1 MLHSTAKQF
10 RISLVDVWGFIRG
23 EKRPVTNEVC
33 NQQMNHMT
41 ERKSILRSLIILAI
55 PTVLEE
61 ILATLLQ
68 YVDTAMVGRLGEEAT
83 AAVNVTQSVSW
94 LVYSIPGTVGI
105 AVLSLIS
112 QAYGSGD
119 KDRMQKISKQVFYL
133 VLVVGLLMGILCVG
147 LSPFIPVWMGAEEKI
162 CQDASMYFSIVSL
175 CMVFRV
181 SGILFGAAIRAI
193 QDTKTPMLIN
203 LFANLMNVVLNFLF
217 IYGLGMGVKGAAFAT
232 MISYSISG
240 CLMFIAY
247 RRKELLRYSIRGLK
261 PDKTI
266 LKEIQNISVP
276 LLGTSITSH
285 MGYIVFASLVTSL
298 GTTVFAAHSIA
309 VTAEQIFYIAGY
321 GVRTATSTLIG
332 ASIGEKNERK
342 FREVIR
348 LSVILTT
355 IMMCFS
361 GGMLYLTA
369 KPLMSLFTN
378 SDKVVALGAMVLAMV
393 ALSEP
398 FFGLMIVMEGV
409 FYGTGKTKYVFVV
422 ETFSM
427 WCVRILCTYI
437 CVHILHLGLDAVWLC
452 MIADNVCK
460 ALLLSIPVML
470 KKGGMRITD

>member
-1 MLHSTAKQF
+1 MTHEMCEKQ
-10 RISLVDVWGFIRG
+10 S
-23 EKRPVTNEVC
+23 N
-33 NQQMNHMT
+33 
-41 ERKSILRSLIILAI
+41 SIIESKTILQSLIVLAI

-94 LVYSIPGTVGI
+94 LVYSIPGTVGV
-105 AVLSLIS
+105 AVLSLIAR
-112 QAYGSGD
+112 AYGSGD
-119 KDRMQKISKQVFYL
+119 QNRILKISKQVSYL
-133 VLVVGLLMGILCVG
+133 VLLVGVFMGFLCVG
-147 LSPFIPVWMGAEEKI
+147 LSPYIPIWMGAEERI
-162 CQDASMYFSIVSL
+162 CQDASMYFSIVSY

-181 SGILFGAAIRAI
+181 SGILYGAAIRAI

-203 LFANLMNVVLNFLF
+203 LTANVMNVFLNFLL
-217 IYGLGMGVKGAAFAT
+217 IYGLRMGVKGAGYAT
-232 MISYSISG
+232 MISYTVSG
-240 CLMFIAY
+240 CLMYLAY
-247 RRKELLRYSIRGLK
+247 RRKNLLYDSSHTLR
-261 PDKTI
+261 PDKSI
-266 LKEIQNISVP
+266 MQDIGRISIP
-276 LLGTSITSH
+276 LLGTGITSH
-285 MGYIVFASLVTSL
+285 MGYIVFASQVASL

-332 ASIGEKNERK
+332 ASIGERNSRK

-348 LSVILTT
+348 LSVIVTT
-355 IMMCFS
+355 VMMCIS
-361 GGMLYLTA
+361 GGTLYLIA

-378 SDKVVALGAMVLAMV
+378 SERVIGLGAMVLAMV

-409 FYGTGKTKYVFVV
+409 FYGTGKTKYVFVI

-437 CVHILHLGLDAVWLC
+437 CVHIMHLGLDAVWMC

-460 ALLLSIPVML
+460 AVLLSVPVIM
-470 KKGGMRITD
+470 KKVE

>member
-1 MLHSTAKQF
+1 MTKRVSSRQIYHVS
-10 RISLVDVWGFIRG
+10 
-23 EKRPVTNEVC
+23 EKNV
-33 NQQMNHMT
+33 
-41 ERKSILRSLIILAI
+41 ILRSLIILAI

-119 KDRMQKISKQVFYL
+119 KDRIQKLSKQVFYL
-133 VLVVGLLMGILCVG
+133 VLVVGVLMGFLCVG
-147 LSPFIPVWMGAEEKI
+147 LSPFIPAWMGAEEKI
-162 CQDASMYFSIVSL
+162 WQDASMYFSIVSY

-181 SGILFGAAIRAI
+181 SGILYGAAIRAI
-193 QDTKTPMLIN
+193 QDTKTPMFIN
-203 LFANLMNVVLNFLF
+203 LLANLMNVVLNYLF

-232 MISYSISG
+232 MISYSVSG
-240 CLMFIAY
+240 CLMFVAY
-247 RRKELLRYSIRGLK
+247 RRKELLRYSFRSLK
-261 PDKTI
+261 PEKSI
-266 LKEIQNISVP
+266 LKDIRSISIP
-276 LLGTSITSH
+276 LLGSSITSH
-285 MGYIVFASLVTSL
+285 MGYIVFAGLVASL

-321 GVRTATSTLIG
+321 GLRTATSTLIG
-332 ASIGEKNERK
+332 ASIGEKNSRK

-348 LSVILTT
+348 LSVIVTT
-355 IMMCFS
+355 VMMCFS
-361 GGMLYLTA
+361 GGTLYLIA

-378 SDKVVALGAMVLAMV
+378 SQRVVELGAMVLAMV

-409 FYGTGKTKYVFVV
+409 FYGTGKTKYVFVI

-437 CVHILHLGLDAVWLC
+437 CVHVFGLGLNAVWLC

-460 ALLLSIPVML
+460 AILLSVPVVL
-470 KKGGMRITD
+470 KRVECE

>member
-1 MLHSTAKQF
+1 MTKRVSSRQIYHVS
-10 RISLVDVWGFIRG
+10 
-23 EKRPVTNEVC
+23 EKNV
-33 NQQMNHMT
+33 
-41 ERKSILRSLIILAI
+41 ILRSLIILAI

-119 KDRMQKISKQVFYL
+119 KDRIQKLSKQVFYL
-133 VLVVGLLMGILCVG
+133 VLVVGVLMGFLCVG

-162 CQDASMYFSIVSL
+162 WQDASMYFSIVSY

-181 SGILFGAAIRAI
+181 SGILYGAAIRAI
-193 QDTKTPMLIN
+193 QDTKTPMFIN
-203 LFANLMNVVLNFLF
+203 LLANLMNVVLNYLF

-232 MISYSISG
+232 MISYSVSG
-240 CLMFIAY
+240 CLMFVAY
-247 RRKELLRYSIRGLK
+247 RRKELLRYSFRSLK
-261 PDKTI
+261 PEKSI
-266 LKEIQNISVP
+266 LKDIRSISIP
-276 LLGTSITSH
+276 LLGSSITSH
-285 MGYIVFASLVTSL
+285 MGYIVFAGLVASL

-321 GVRTATSTLIG
+321 GLRTATSTLIG
-332 ASIGEKNERK
+332 ASIGEKNSRK

-348 LSVILTT
+348 LSVIVTT
-355 IMMCFS
+355 VMMCFS
-361 GGMLYLTA
+361 GGTLYLIA

-378 SDKVVALGAMVLAMV
+378 SQRVVELGAMVLAMV

-409 FYGTGKTKYVFVV
+409 FYGTGKTKYVFVI

-437 CVHILHLGLDAVWLC
+437 CVHVFGLGLNAVWLC

-460 ALLLSIPVML
+460 AILLSVPVVL
-470 KKGGMRITD
+470 KRVECE

>member
-1 MLHSTAKQF
+1 MTKRVSSRQIYHVS
-10 RISLVDVWGFIRG
+10 
-23 EKRPVTNEVC
+23 EKNV
-33 NQQMNHMT
+33 
-41 ERKSILRSLIILAI
+41 ILRSLIILAI

-119 KDRMQKISKQVFYL
+119 KDRIQKLSKQVFYL
-133 VLVVGLLMGILCVG
+133 VLVVGVLMGFLCVG
-147 LSPFIPVWMGAEEKI
+147 LSPFIPAWMGAEEKI
-162 CQDASMYFSIVSL
+162 QQDASMYFSIVSY

-181 SGILFGAAIRAI
+181 SGILYGAAIRAI
-193 QDTKTPMLIN
+193 QDTKTPMFIN
-203 LFANLMNVVLNFLF
+203 LLANLMNVLLNYLF

-232 MISYSISG
+232 MISYSASG
-240 CLMFIAY
+240 CLMFAAY
-247 RRKELLRYSIRGLK
+247 RRKELLRYSFRSLK
-261 PDKTI
+261 PEKSIMKDI
-266 LKEIQNISVP
+266 RSISIP
-276 LLGTSITSH
+276 LLGSSITSH
-285 MGYIVFASLVTSL
+285 MGYIVFASLVASL

-332 ASIGEKNERK
+332 ASIGERNSRK
-342 FREVIR
+342 FGEVIR
-348 LSVILTT
+348 LSVIVTT
-355 IMMCFS
+355 VMMCFS
-361 GGMLYLTA
+361 GGILYLIA

-378 SDKVVALGAMVLAMV
+378 SQRVIELGAMVLAMV

-409 FYGTGKTKYVFVV
+409 FYGTGKTKYVFVI

-437 CVHILHLGLDAVWLC
+437 CVHVFGLGLNAVWLC

-460 ALLLSIPVML
+460 AILLSVPVVL
-470 KKGGMRITD
+470 KRVECE

>member
-1 MLHSTAKQF
+1 MTHQMCEKQSNS
-10 RISLVDVWGFIRG
+10 I
-23 EKRPVTNEVC
+23 
-33 NQQMNHMT
+33 T
-41 ERKSILRSLIILAI
+41 ENKAILRSLIVLAI

-94 LVYSIPGTVGI
+94 LVYSIPGTVGV
-105 AVLSLIS
+105 AVLSLIAR
-112 QAYGSGD
+112 AYGSRD
-119 KDRMQKISKQVFYL
+119 KNRILKISKQVFYL
-133 VLVVGLLMGILCVG
+133 VLFVGVFMGLLCVG
-147 LSPFIPVWMGAEEKI
+147 LSPYIPIWMGAEEKI
-162 CQDASMYFSIVSL
+162 CQDATMYFSIVSY

-181 SGILFGAAIRAI
+181 SGILYGAAIRAI

-203 LFANLMNVVLNFLF
+203 LTANVMNVVLNYFL
-217 IYGLGMGVKGAAFAT
+217 IYGLHMGVKGAAYAT
-232 MISYSISG
+232 MISYTVSG
-240 CLMFIAY
+240 CLMYAAY
-247 RRKELLRYSIRGLK
+247 RRKELLYDSLRTLK
-261 PDKTI
+261 PDKAI
-266 LKEIQNISVP
+266 MRDIGRISLP
-276 LLGTSITSH
+276 LLGTGITSH
-285 MGYIVFASLVTSL
+285 MGYIVFASLVASL

-321 GVRTATSTLIG
+321 GVRTATSTMIG
-332 ASIGEKNERK
+332 ASIGEKNSRK

-348 LSVILTT
+348 LSVIVTT

-361 GGMLYLTA
+361 GGTLYLIA
-369 KPLMSLFTN
+369 KPMMSLFTN
-378 SDKVVALGAMVLAMV
+378 SERVIELGAMVLAMV

-409 FYGTGKTKYVFVV
+409 FYGTGKTKYVFVI

-437 CVHILHLGLDAVWLC
+437 CVHIMQLGLDAVWMC

-460 ALLLSIPVML
+460 AVLLSVPVIM
-470 KKGGMRITD
+470 KKVE

>member
-1 MLHSTAKQF
+1 MTHQMCEKQSNS
-10 RISLVDVWGFIRG
+10 I
-23 EKRPVTNEVC
+23 
-33 NQQMNHMT
+33 T
-41 ERKSILRSLIILAI
+41 ENKAILRSLIVLAI

-94 LVYSIPGTVGI
+94 LVYSIPGTVGV
-105 AVLSLIS
+105 AVLSLIAR
-112 QAYGSGD
+112 AYGSRD
-119 KDRMQKISKQVFYL
+119 KNRILKISKQVFYL
-133 VLVVGLLMGILCVG
+133 VLFVGVFMGLLCVG
-147 LSPFIPVWMGAEEKI
+147 LSPYIPIWMGAEEKI
-162 CQDASMYFSIVSL
+162 CQDATMYFSIVSY

-181 SGILFGAAIRAI
+181 SGILYGAAIRAI

-203 LFANLMNVVLNFLF
+203 LTANVMNVVLNYFL
-217 IYGLGMGVKGAAFAT
+217 IYGLRMGVKGAAYAT
-232 MISYSISG
+232 MISYTVSG
-240 CLMFIAY
+240 CLMYAAY
-247 RRKELLRYSIRGLK
+247 RRKELLYDSLRTLK
-261 PDKTI
+261 PDKAI
-266 LKEIQNISVP
+266 MRDIGRISLP
-276 LLGTSITSH
+276 LLGTGITSH
-285 MGYIVFASLVTSL
+285 MGYIVFASLVASL

-321 GVRTATSTLIG
+321 GVRTATSTMIG
-332 ASIGEKNERK
+332 ASIGEKNSRK

-348 LSVILTT
+348 LSVIVTT

-361 GGMLYLTA
+361 GGTLYLIA

-378 SDKVVALGAMVLAMV
+378 SERVIELGAMVLAMV

-409 FYGTGKTKYVFVV
+409 FYGTGKTKYVFVI

-437 CVHILHLGLDAVWLC
+437 CVHIIQLGLDAVWMC

-460 ALLLSIPVML
+460 AVLLSVPVIM
-470 KKGGMRITD
+470 KKVE